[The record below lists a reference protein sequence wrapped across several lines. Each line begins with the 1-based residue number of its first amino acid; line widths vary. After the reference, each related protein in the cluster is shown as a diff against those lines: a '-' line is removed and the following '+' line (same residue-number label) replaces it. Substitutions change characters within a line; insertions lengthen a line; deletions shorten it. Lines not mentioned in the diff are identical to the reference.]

1 MKHLMFDNYMY
12 IICIIVYNNVIS
24 NCIQVQCLCLYAK
37 LVYKISLRKSS
48 SFVVGYVTDRLFHF
62 ICNPLIVTVILTV
75 PSAYLLLWISRLL
88 LKGNNVNF
96 NLKCRSKWK

>member
-48 SFVVGYVTDRLFHF
+48 SFVVGYVTDRLFHLF
-62 ICNPLIVTVILTV
+62 SNSLIVTVILTAV
-75 PSAYLLLWISRLL
+75 RPYLLQWLSRLL
-88 LKGNNVNF
+88 LAAIMSTSF
-96 NLKCRSKWK
+96 LHAA